1 MMISRIDAVDF
12 VVGLDTSYNRQSI
25 VEEYKEETMILHY
38 MMSCVVAAVATGTI
52 VGWFVAVDFDDTFLH
67 LLHHRI
73 SEGTTLSI
81 VPVMFPNP
89 W

>member
-1 MMISRIDAVDF
+1 MISRIDAVDF

-52 VGWFVAVDFDDTFLH
+52 VG
-67 LLHHRI
+67 
-73 SEGTTLSI
+73 
-81 VPVMFPNP
+81 
-89 W
+89 